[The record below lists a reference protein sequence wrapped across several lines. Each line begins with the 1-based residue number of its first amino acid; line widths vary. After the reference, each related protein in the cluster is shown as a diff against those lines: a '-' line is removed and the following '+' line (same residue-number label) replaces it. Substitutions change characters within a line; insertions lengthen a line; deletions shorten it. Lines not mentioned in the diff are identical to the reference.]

1 MIHYFFE
8 SVLFHLCSLVYWYV
22 HNLKIINQSN
32 NYCVVWSIMS
42 ENYYSDLTQSGC
54 VPSLRRIYVSMSL
67 ILEHKWVYLKVW
79 EPLGDR
85 TKYNHNQV
93 WYNVVFFPLCLAMS
107 NSHQLPYNPFVPQL
121 SFRIITKYVAKALM
135 KGTHLNGLQRML
147 NRRHCNRGPSGTL

>member
-1 MIHYFFE
+1 MINNFFWKCVV
-8 SVLFHLCSLVYWYV
+8 SPLQLGVL
-22 HNLKIINQSN
+22 INQISN

-42 ENYYSDLTQSGC
+42 KNYYSDLAQSGC
-54 VPSLRRIYVSMSL
+54 VPSLRRIYVSMRL

-93 WYNVVFFPLCLAMS
+93 CNRMWCSFLCVWQCQTLTQ
-107 NSHQLPYNPFVPQL
+107 HQLPNNPFVPQL
-121 SFRIITKYVAKALM
+121 SFKIITKYVSKALM

-147 NRRHCNRGPSGTL
+147 NRRHCNRGPSGTP